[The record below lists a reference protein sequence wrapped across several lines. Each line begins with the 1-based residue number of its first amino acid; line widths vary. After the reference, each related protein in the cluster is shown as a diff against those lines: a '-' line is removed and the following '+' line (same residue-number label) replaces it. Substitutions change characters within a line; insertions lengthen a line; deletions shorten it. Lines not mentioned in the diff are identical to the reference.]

1 MRGVHAVRAITGP
14 VPALVTILAV
24 ACSAPSPA
32 TPRLDLTSDDENPAA
47 LARDL
52 AAPGPHPV
60 GFTRARLDAGH
71 EVVVWYPS
79 TPRGVAGRPLETID
93 LVGFLSPDL
102 QAKIP
107 DGDRVT
113 YTAAAHEDAEPSEGA
128 HPVVVFSHGLAGFAE
143 QSVTLTTHLASH
155 GYVVAAPDHVDRSL
169 GGMLGDAAAAV
180 TDDVDDVELLGVT
193 LDWIVARS
201 AAADGLLAGTV
212 DPDRATVAGHSR
224 GASAAYL
231 AAATDARFGAFIAYS
246 IDLSDHVADS
256 ESHAVPAVPGMVMTG
271 TRDGVN
277 DPAASRRAFNT
288 LGDPR
293 YLVEIE
299 GAGHLVFTDLCLIG
313 RERGGVVAL
322 ARRLDLGVPDELL
335 ALGTDGCSDEF
346 PPTTEAFGAID
357 AASVAFLDGVLGVGD
372 AAVAHS
378 VLATR
383 PLSTLGTPVSV
394 TSD

>member
-1 MRGVHAVRAITGP
+1 MRSGRSRARSG
-14 VPALVTILAV
+14 ALVTILAV

-32 TPRLDLTSDDENPAA
+32 TPRLDVTSDAEDPAA

-169 GGMLGDAAAAV
+169 GGMLGDAAAAAV

-277 DPAASRRAFNT
+277 DPTAEHPRYSGVGDLGLIRRAT
-288 LGDPR
+288 VDPAGRGDLGR
-293 YLVEIE
+293 QN
-299 GAGHLVFTDLCLIG
+299 
-313 RERGGVVAL
+313 RGNRTL
-322 ARRLDLGVPDELL
+322 ARRVD
-335 ALGTDGCSDEF
+335 
-346 PPTTEAFGAID
+346 
-357 AASVAFLDGVLGVGD
+357 
-372 AAVAHS
+372 
-378 VLATR
+378 R
-383 PLSTLGTPVSV
+383 
-394 TSD
+394 